1 MVNEISSSIE
11 IQCANRL
18 DTLYRQSHT
27 WLVKVGYNITK
38 NKEESEDLVME
49 LYEYLHK
56 KQNQKLFWGDSYN
69 TMYCMQFLKHRW
81 INKTKK
87 LNRTTYIDEFYTNQP
102 EEVYDIDKD
111 IAMMNAH
118 AAVIDEIQRLKKTK
132 NFAPAMLYELYW
144 SSDDTLQE
152 LADKIGISKST
163 AFINIKKIRAHLKS
177 IITNPFISQ

>member
-11 IQCANRL
+11 IQCAKRL

-38 NKEESEDLVME
+38 NKQESEDLVME

-56 KQNQKLFWGDSYN
+56 KRNQKLFWGDSYN
-69 TMYCMQFLKHRW
+69 TMYCMSFLKHRW

-102 EEVYDIDKD
+102 EEIYDIDKD

-118 AAVIDEIQRLKKTK
+118 TAVMDEIQRLKKTK
-132 NFAPAMLYELYW
+132 NFAPAMLFELYW
-144 SSDDTLQE
+144 SSDDTLQQ

-177 IITNPFISQ
+177 TINNPFVP

>member
-11 IQCANRL
+11 IECAKRL

-38 NKEESEDLVME
+38 NKQESEDLVME

-56 KQNQKLFWGDSYN
+56 KRNKKLFWGDSYN
-69 TMYCMQFLKHRW
+69 TMYCMSFLKHRW

-102 EEVYDIDKD
+102 EEVYDIDRD

-118 AAVIDEIQRLKKTK
+118 TAVMDEIQRLKKTR
-132 NFAPAMLYELYW
+132 NFAPAMLWEMYW
-144 SSDDTLQE
+144 SSDDTLQQ

-163 AFINIKKIRAHLKS
+163 AFINIKKIRKHLKEV
-177 IITNPFISQ
+177 INNPFLT